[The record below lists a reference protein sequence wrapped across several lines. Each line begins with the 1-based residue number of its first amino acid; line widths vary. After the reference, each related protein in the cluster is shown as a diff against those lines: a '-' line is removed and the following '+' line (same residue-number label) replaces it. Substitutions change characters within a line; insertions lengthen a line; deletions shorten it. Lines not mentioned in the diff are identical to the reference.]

1 MTSAAQIQA
10 NQINA
15 QASTGPKTAEGK
27 AASSRNA
34 MSHGFT
40 ASPET
45 LFAQN
50 PVAKQEF
57 ETLRAKLHK
66 LCQPKNEAEDEA
78 FQQYVYGTYQVQ
90 RAHQMEVH
98 YQELLFEDPFNDK
111 ILRYFEAA
119 EKFGAKYAR
128 RARAAFKELQTL
140 QQDRFERL
148 RVEEACAI
156 NGIPGVKV
164 GIGIPLRDITGGDS
178 KSNIILTSL
187 LLFSDTPEAK
197 ERLKMRK
204 ETEAKERTQ
213 SK

>member
-1 MTSAAQIQA
+1 MSATTQQIQA
-10 NQINA
+10 NQLNA
-15 QASTGPKTAEGK
+15 QSSTGPKTAEGK

-57 ETLRAKLHK
+57 ETLRAKLLK
-66 LCQPKNEAEDEA
+66 ECEPKNEAEERA
-78 FQQYVYGTYQVQ
+78 FHQYAYGTYQVL
-90 RAHQMEVH
+90 RANQMEVH
-98 YQELLFEDPFNDK
+98 YQELLFEDPLNDK
-111 ILRYFEAA
+111 LLHYFQAA

-128 RARAAFKELQTL
+128 RARQAFKELQDL
-140 QQDRFERL
+140 QHDRFERL
-148 RVEEACAI
+148 RVEEAAAI
-156 NGIPGVKV
+156 HGVPKFTV
-164 GIGIPLRDITGGDS
+164 NVALPLKRITGGNS

-197 ERLKMRK
+197 ERLKNRSQK
-204 ETEAKERTQ
+204 
-213 SK
+213 

>member
-1 MTSAAQIQA
+1 MSTAAQIQA
-10 NQINA
+10 NQTNA
-15 QASTGPKTAEGK
+15 QSSTGPKTAEGK
-27 AASSRNA
+27 VASSRNA
-34 MSHGFT
+34 LSHGFN

-57 ETLRAKLHK
+57 ETLRAKLLK
-66 LCQPKNEAEDEA
+66 ECQPKNEAEDQA
-78 FQQYVYGTYQVQ
+78 FQQYAYGTYQVL
-90 RAHQMEVH
+90 RANQMEVH

-111 ILRYFEAA
+111 FLRYFEAA
-119 EKFGAKYAR
+119 ERFGAKYAR
-128 RARAAFKELQTL
+128 RARAAFKELQAL

-156 NGIPGVKV
+156 NGIPNVKV
-164 GIGIPLRDITGGDS
+164 GIGIPLSRITGGDS

-197 ERLKMRK
+197 ERLKN
-204 ETEAKERTQ
+204 RTQ
-213 SK
+213 ERK

>member
-1 MTSAAQIQA
+1 MSATTQQIHA

-15 QASTGPKTAEGK
+15 QSSTGPKTAEGK

-34 MSHGFT
+34 LSHGFT

-45 LFAQN
+45 LFAHN
-50 PVAKQEF
+50 PEAKQEF

-66 LCQPKNEAEDEA
+66 ECEPKNEAEERA
-78 FQQYVYGTYQVQ
+78 FHQYAYGTYQVL
-90 RAHQMEVH
+90 RANQMEVY
-98 YQELLFEDPFNDK
+98 YQDLLFEDPENEKRFK
-111 ILRYFEAA
+111 QFEAA
-119 EKFGAKYAR
+119 QRFGARYAR
-128 RARAAFKELQTL
+128 SARQAFKELQTL

-156 NGIPGVKV
+156 NGIPNVKV
-164 GIGIPLRDITGGDS
+164 GIGIPLRNITGGDS

-197 ERLKMRK
+197 ERLKNRPPS
-204 ETEAKERTQ
+204 RT
-213 SK
+213 

>member
-1 MTSAAQIQA
+1 MSTAAQIQA
-10 NQINA
+10 NQLNA
-15 QASTGPKTAEGK
+15 QSSTGPKTAEGK
-27 AASSRNA
+27 LNSSRNA
-34 MSHGFT
+34 LSHGFT

-57 ETLRAKLHK
+57 ETLRAKLLK
-66 LCQPKNEAEDEA
+66 ECQPKNEAEEQA
-78 FQQYVYGTYQVQ
+78 FQQYAYGTYQVL
-90 RAHQMEVH
+90 RANQMEVH
-98 YQELLFEDPFNDK
+98 YQELLFEDPLNDK
-111 ILRYFEAA
+111 LLRYFEAA

-128 RARAAFKELQTL
+128 RARQGFKELQTL

-156 NGIPGVKV
+156 NGIPNVKV
-164 GIGIPLRDITGGDS
+164 GIGIPLRNITGGDS

-197 ERLKMRK
+197 ERLKNRSQ
-204 ETEAKERTQ
+204 ENRTQ
-213 SK
+213 QTK